1 MRFGLAATLIAWCC
15 TALAVG
21 AGDTGRIA
29 VAPGGHFFQY
39 QDGRPFFWLADT
51 AWLMFDR
58 LTPEE
63 TKTYLYD
70 RHEKGFNVVQV
81 MVIRGD
87 DIDASGSPALIDGD
101 PSKPDLTHGHW
112 DHIDRAISAANDE
125 GIYVGMVAAWGSVVK
140 SGKLN
145 ESNAKQYATFLAR
158 RYRDRPNI
166 VWILGGDIQ
175 GDIHPDVWRIMGT
188 TLRAEDPNHL
198 ITYHPFGRMQSSMWF
213 HNEPWLDFNMFQSG
227 HQRYDQ
233 DVSSPHKFG
242 EDNWRYVA
250 EDYAR
255 KPAKPVVDGEPSY
268 EGIPQGLHDTTQPYW
283 TAADARRYAWW
294 SVFAGAAGHTYGD
307 NSIMQFLRKG
317 DKPAYGAKTLWTEA
331 MHDPGSGQMQYLKKL
346 MLSRPYF
353 ERVPDQSPIAGENGT
368 KHDYVIATR
377 GANYLLAYDYSGK
390 PFQIRMGSISGKRVQ
405 AWWYSPRDGSTQK
418 AGTLDNRGDH
428 AFTPPDHNDWVLVL
442 DDEAAKFPTPGM
454 VR

>member
-1 MRFGLAATLIAWCC
+1 MK
-15 TALAVG
+15 TALALM
-21 AGDTGRIA
+21 ALCFAASAADTGRL
-29 VAPGGHFFQY
+29 VVSPNGHFLQY

-51 AWLMFDR
+51 SWLMFDR
-58 LTPEE
+58 LTLDEM
-63 TKTYLYD
+63 KTYLHD
-70 RHEKGFNVVQV
+70 RHEKGFDVVQV
-81 MVIRGD
+81 MVIRGT
-87 DIDASGSPALIDGD
+87 DIDATGSPALIDED

-112 DHIDRAISAANDE
+112 DHIDQAISAANDE
-125 GIYVGMVAAWGSVVK
+125 GIYVGMVAAWGSEVK

-188 TLRAEDPNHL
+188 TLKAEDPNHL

-242 EDNWRYVA
+242 EDNWRYVV

-268 EGIPQGLHDTTQPYW
+268 EGIPQGLHDETQPYW
-283 TAADARRYAWW
+283 TAADVRRYAWW
-294 SVFAGAAGHTYGD
+294 SVLAGAAGHTYGD

-331 MHDPGSGQMQYLKKL
+331 MHDPGSGQMQYVKKL
-346 MLSRPYF
+346 VLSRPYF
-353 ERVPDQSPIAGENGT
+353 ERVPDQSLIAGENGT

-377 GANYLLAYDYSGK
+377 GANYLFAYDYSGK
-390 PFQIRMGSISGKRVQ
+390 PFQIRMGAISGKRVQ
-405 AWWYSPRDGSTQK
+405 AWWYSPRDGSAKK
-418 AGTLDNRGDH
+418 AETLDNRGDH
-428 AFTPPDHNDWVLVL
+428 AFTPPDNNDWVLVL
-442 DDEAAKFPTPGM
+442 DDEAAKFPAPGT